1 VQSQDEARTL
11 AIQLLTETANQ
22 FLSGSGEAMGAPEIV
37 PGVNLTLRGL
47 GARYSGTYYVT
58 RADHVF
64 GASGYTTSFEVER
77 LRDERP

>member
-1 VQSQDEARTL
+1 
-11 AIQLLTETANQ
+11 
-22 FLSGSGEAMGAPEIV
+22 
-37 PGVNLTLRGL
+37 
-47 GARYSGTYYVT
+47 VT